1 MAAIERAAP
10 AARRAEARKP
20 PMLLPTVFWRIRE
33 AIPTP
38 LAWALGALSILAPLG
53 LWVLATALA
62 WAPPLFLPSPLS
74 VAAALGR
81 LWSDGSLQQDIV
93 ASVARVL
100 AGFLLAMLISVPL
113 GILMGSFPSIQS
125 LTEPLIGVVRYM
137 PASAF
142 IPLLIIWLGIG
153 EQPKVALIF
162 IGTLFFNTLMIA
174 DAVKFIPRD
183 WIDASY
189 TLGARRPQV
198 RLTVICPAMLPSI
211 IDSARVNLAAAW
223 NLVIVAELVA
233 ATSGLGFRIIKAQKF
248 LRTDEIFAGLIVIG
262 LIGVAFDLSFRLLQ
276 RWSCPWVE
284 SRHNE

>member
-1 MAAIERAAP
+1 MATMQRAEP
-10 AARRAEARKP
+10 TLGRTEARKP
-20 PMLLPTVFWRIRE
+20 TMLPPTVFWRIRE
-33 AIPTP
+33 AIPAP
-38 LAWALGALSILAPLG
+38 LAWTLGGLSILAPLG
-53 LWVLATALA
+53 IWLLATAIR
-62 WAPPLFLPSPLS
+62 WAPPLFLPAPANVL
-74 VAAALGR
+74 AALGR
-81 LWSDGSLQQDIV
+81 LWSDGLLQQDIG
-93 ASVARVL
+93 ASVVRVL
-100 AGFLLAMLISVPL
+100 AGFLLAVLISVPL
-113 GILMGSFPSIQS
+113 GILMGTFPSIQS

-153 EQPKVALIF
+153 EQPKIALIF
-162 IGTLFFNTLMIA
+162 IGTLFFNTLMVA

-183 WIDASY
+183 WIHAAY

-198 RLTVICPAMLPSI
+198 LLTVICPAMLPSI

-284 SRHNE
+284 GTH